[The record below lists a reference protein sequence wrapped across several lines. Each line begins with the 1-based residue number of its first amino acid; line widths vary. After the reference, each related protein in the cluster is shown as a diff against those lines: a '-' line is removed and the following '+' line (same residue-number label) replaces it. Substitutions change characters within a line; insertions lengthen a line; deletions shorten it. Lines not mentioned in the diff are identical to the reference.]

1 MVFISKDSRYR
12 SLYNLPDLVT
22 FSASLPEL
30 ELDPG
35 EELRREGG
43 KRGGREKG
51 RRGRKE
57 RRGERREKE
66 ERKFHDTYL
75 TQ

>member
-1 MVFISKDSRYR
+1 MIWREGPKGTPVF
-12 SLYNLPDLVT
+12 V
-22 FSASLPEL
+22 
-30 ELDPG
+30 LDPG

-57 RRGERREKE
+57 RRGERREKRRE
-66 ERKFHDTYL
+66 EVSPHISRSDDTM
-75 TQ
+75 QI